1 MDASGHHHEVHPA
14 LPKLVLR
21 HEFEAS
27 RRVVFRAWTDPKRLA
42 RWWGPHGFTNPVCEI
57 DARPGGAIRIDMRG
71 PDGVVYPMTGVVRE
85 IAPPERL
92 LLACTARDEAGK
104 AIFEVLN
111 TATFAERAGRTT
123 VTLDARVLASTPAAA
138 KYLSG
143 IEEGWRQS
151 LDRLDE
157 LLRSR
162 AAGAHG
168 RHGAEHRG
176 LTDTADREIVI
187 SRVLE
192 APRERVWDAWTDPK
206 QVVRW
211 WGPRGFTTEIA
222 TMDVRPEGIWE
233 HVLRGPDGT
242 EFPNLSVFA
251 EVVRPERISFSN
263 GGGRKGAPNVS
274 FDATWT
280 FEALDPRRTKLT
292 MRMVFSSTA
301 ARDQVVQEYGALEG
315 GVQTLER
322 LAEHLAGRP

>member
-14 LPKLVLR
+14 SPKLMLR

-42 RWWGPHGFTNPVCEI
+42 RWWGPHGFTNPVCEL
-57 DARPGGAIRIDMRG
+57 DARPGGAIRIEMRG

-85 IAPPERL
+85 LVAPERL
-92 LLACTARDEAGK
+92 VLACTPLDEAGK
-104 AIFEVLN
+104 AIFEVVN
-111 TATFAERAGRTT
+111 TAIFSERAGRTT
-123 VTLDARVLASTPAAA
+123 LALDARVVASTPAAG
-138 KYLSG
+138 KYLAG
-143 IEEGWRQS
+143 MEDGWRQS

-168 RHGAEHRG
+168 RHAAGHHG
-176 LTDTADREIVI
+176 LSDTADREIVI

-192 APRERVWDAWTDPK
+192 APREQVWAAWTDPK

-211 WGPRGFTTEIA
+211 WGPRGFTTEIER
-222 TMDVRPEGIWE
+222 MDVRPEGVWE
-233 HVLRGPDGT
+233 HVMRGPDGT
-242 EFPNLSVFA
+242 EYPNRSVFA
-251 EVVRPERISFSN
+251 EVVEPERISFSH
-263 GGGRKGAPNVS
+263 GGGRKNERNAE

-292 MRMVFSSTA
+292 VHMVFPSTA
-301 ARDQVVQEYGALEG
+301 ARDHVVQEYGALEG